1 MKAIN
6 KIQEVTEH
14 SSWDIICRSLRD
26 EYGDAT
32 FNSWLRHLNFVDTK
46 GSEVTL
52 TAPTRFIR
60 EWIQNNYLGKIKELW
75 YKENSRIS
83 TVTITIKANNKPS
96 PVLEQNHIA
105 VAENQTIDFIGTVDS
120 EKLGSPLDRRFTFDN
135 FVIGSSNKLAF
146 TAAKSIAENKE
157 ILPGNNPLFIYGGVG
172 LGKTHLMHAIALH
185 IRETQAERKVVY
197 LSAEKFMYQFIR
209 ALRNKDIMSFKENF
223 RGVDVFMIDD
233 VQFICGKESTQE
245 EFFHTVNALLD
256 MNKQIV
262 ISGDKAPAD
271 MDGMKERI
279 RSRLGWGL
287 VADIKSTDFDLRLGI
302 LKSKAKNMTNVNVPE
317 QVLDFLA
324 SKIRS
329 NVRELEGA
337 LNKVVAHS
345 SLMGKDVTIVGT
357 QEILSDLLR
366 SNEKSVTIAEIQKEV
381 AAYYNIKISDM
392 SSARRAR
399 CIARPRQ
406 VAMYLCKQL
415 TIRSLSEIGRKFG
428 GKDHTTVMHAV
439 KKVEEL
445 AALDSEFKADVV
457 TLINNING

>member
-6 KIQEVTEH
+6 KVQELTAGAIWEKVVAA
-14 SSWDIICRSLRD
+14 LRE
-26 EYGDAT
+26 EYGETT
-32 FNSWLRHLNFVDTK
+32 FNSWLRHLAFSEAK

-60 EWIQNNYLGKIKELW
+60 EWIINNYLGRVAELW
-75 YKENSRIS
+75 RQNSGRIVS
-83 TVTITIKANNKPS
+83 INISVKANPNKPALATIE
-96 PVLEQNHIA
+96 PVQSLSDG
-105 VAENQTIDFIGTVDS
+105 QTIDFMGAIDA
-120 EKLGSPLDRRFTFDN
+120 EKLGSPLDRRFTFEN
-135 FVIGSSNKLAF
+135 YVVGSSNKLAYA
-146 TAAKSIAENKE
+146 AAKSIAENKE
-157 ILPGNNPLFIYGGVG
+157 ILPGSNPLFIYGGVG

-185 IRETQAERKVVY
+185 INKTQPDRKVVY

-209 ALRNKDIMSFKENF
+209 ALRSKDIMSFKENF

-262 ISGDKAPAD
+262 ISGDRAPAD
-271 MDGMKERI
+271 LDGMKERI

-287 VADIKSTDFDLRLGI
+287 VADIKPTDFDLRYGI
-302 LKSKAKNMTNVNVPE
+302 LKSKAKNMNVNVPDD
-317 QVLDFLA
+317 VIDFL
-324 SKIRS
+324 SGKIRS

-345 SLMGKDVTIVGT
+345 SLMGKEITISST
-357 QEILSDLLR
+357 QEILCDLLR

-381 AAYYNIKISDM
+381 AAYYNIKIADM

-445 AALDSEFKADVV
+445 AANDSEFKADVMKLV
-457 TLINNING
+457 NNING

>member
-1 MKAIN
+1 
-6 KIQEVTEH
+6 
-14 SSWDIICRSLRD
+14 
-26 EYGDAT
+26 
-32 FNSWLRHLNFVDTK
+32 
-46 GSEVTL
+46 
-52 TAPTRFIR
+52 
-60 EWIQNNYLGKIKELW
+60 
-75 YKENSRIS
+75 
-83 TVTITIKANNKPS
+83 
-96 PVLEQNHIA
+96 
-105 VAENQTIDFIGTVDS
+105 
-120 EKLGSPLDRRFTFDN
+120 
-135 FVIGSSNKLAF
+135 
-146 TAAKSIAENKE
+146 
-157 ILPGNNPLFIYGGVG
+157 
-172 LGKTHLMHAIALH
+172 
-185 IRETQAERKVVY
+185 
-197 LSAEKFMYQFIR
+197 
-209 ALRNKDIMSFKENF
+209 
-223 RGVDVFMIDD
+223 
-233 VQFICGKESTQE
+233 
-245 EFFHTVNALLD
+245 
-256 MNKQIV
+256 V

-445 AALDSEFKADVV
+445 AATDSEFKADVV